1 MLQVQDECST
11 SWYNLAEVNEVIER
25 VSELYESWP
34 VEWGQRDSKSIL
46 VTTAY
51 SDQVHYYLS
60 FLRLSVAII
69 IATNCSCVSYAVHL
83 TKSFH

>member
-1 MLQVQDECST
+1 VSST

-34 VEWGQRDSKSIL
+34 VEWGQRDAQSVL

-51 SDQVHYYLS
+51 SDQVHIGMVL
-60 FLRLSVAII
+60 
-69 IATNCSCVSYAVHL
+69 
-83 TKSFH
+83 

>member
-1 MLQVQDECST
+1 V
-11 SWYNLAEVNEVIER
+11 AEVNEVVER

-51 SDQVHYYLS
+51 SDQVLS
-60 FLRLSVAII
+60 TTLHVYTTTDL
-69 IATNCSCVSYAVHL
+69 L
-83 TKSFH
+83 Q

>member
-1 MLQVQDECST
+1 MSST
-11 SWYNLAEVNEVIER
+11 SWRNLAEVNEVVER

-51 SDQVHYYLS
+51 SDQEKIIRQSLRQRNLGSVTVLRVHNLPGQ
-60 FLRLSVAII
+60 SVTTHIW
-69 IATNCSCVSYAVHL
+69 
-83 TKSFH
+83 